1 MRDTPV
7 DFEYRIRLHTLRV
20 IRPMAS
26 VLNIILPVF
35 ALILSGFACRR
46 LGLLG
51 PNAATEINRM
61 VVWLCLPALLFEAMA
76 TVVWEQIWQ
85 PGFILTYGLST
96 IGLFCVTLVWRLRR
110 SGNLADAS
118 VVGLSASYANTGYM
132 GIPLCLLVFGEAGM
146 EPALIACLI
155 VVCVLFSISVVC
167 IEVSLQGEKNLSKAV
182 GKVGL
187 ALVKNPIVVAP
198 ILGALWTTT
207 AQPLPVSLHHFL
219 KMLSAA
225 TGPCALV
232 SLGLFLAHKHE
243 GRSDHVTSLVILK
256 LIAHPLMTWLLAI
269 YVFRLPLIWAQA
281 ALLLSALPTGT
292 GPFML
297 AEFYRRDGS
306 LVSNTILMSTLGSLI
321 TLSACLYFIGT

>member
-1 MRDTPV
+1 
-7 DFEYRIRLHTLRV
+7 
-20 IRPMAS
+20 MAS

-85 PGFILTYGLST
+85 PGFIATYGLST
-96 IGLFCVTLVWRLRR
+96 IGLFCLTLVWRLRR

-118 VVGLSASYANTGYM
+118 VLGLSASYANAGYM

-155 VVCVLFSISVVC
+155 VVCFLFSISVVC
-167 IEVSLQGEKNLSKAV
+167 IEVSLQNEKNLFKAV

-187 ALVKNPIVVAP
+187 ALARNPIVVAP

-207 AQPLPVSLHHFL
+207 AQPLPTALHQLL

-232 SLGLFLAHKHE
+232 SLGLFLAHRHKGKKE
-243 GRSDHVTSLVILK
+243 RGMGLVLIK
-256 LIAHPLMTWLLAI
+256 LIAHPLITWVLAF
-269 YVFRLPLIWAQA
+269 YVFRLPLMWAQA

-306 LVSNTILMSTLGSLI
+306 LVSSTILISTLGSLI
-321 TLSACLYFIGT
+321 TLSACLYFIGN

>member
-1 MRDTPV
+1 
-7 DFEYRIRLHTLRV
+7 
-20 IRPMAS
+20 MAS

-35 ALILSGFACRR
+35 ALIFSGFACRR

-76 TVVWEQIWQ
+76 TVVWEQIRQ
-85 PGFILTYGLST
+85 PGFIATYGLST
-96 IGLFCVTLVWRLRR
+96 IGLFCLTLIWRLRR

-118 VVGLSASYANTGYM
+118 VQGLSASYANAGYM

-167 IEVSLQGEKNLSKAV
+167 IEVSLQNEKSLVKAI

-207 AQPLPVSLHHFL
+207 AQPLPTALHQLL

-225 TGPCALV
+225 TGPCALI
-232 SLGLFLAHKHE
+232 SLGLFLAHRHKGKSE
-243 GRSDHVTSLVILK
+243 RSTGLVFIK
-256 LIAHPLMTWLLAI
+256 LIAHPLVTWVLAS
-269 YVFRLPLIWAQA
+269 YVFRLPLMWAQA

-297 AEFYRRDGS
+297 AEFYRRDGA
-306 LVSNTILMSTLGSLI
+306 LVSRTILFSTLGSLI
-321 TLSACLYFIGT
+321 TLSVCLYFIGR